1 MCGGDDDDFTV
12 FEPEE
17 LADCPA
23 QVTVGVSAGKTP
35 TFSWTP
41 ACGLALLTVQTTSGA
56 TDLWGIVTPGMNAIE
71 PGVRYGEVPDG
82 ATESMVSVP
91 LASGT
96 SYRVTVSRFTSP
108 ADEVGQ
114 VIGTETFT
122 P

>member
-1 MCGGDDDDFTV
+1 MCGGDDDFTV

-17 LADCPA
+17 LTDCPA
-23 QVTVGVSAGKTP
+23 QVTLDLSAGKTP

-41 ACGLALLTVQTTSGA
+41 ACGLAVLAVEAVNGGA
-56 TDLWGIVTPGMNAIE
+56 DQWSIVTPGMNAIE

-82 ATESMVSVP
+82 ATEATVSVP

-96 SYRVTVSRFTSP
+96 SYRVTVSRFTNP

-114 VIGTETFT
+114 VIGTEAFT